1 MGIMNKIERAKLEL
15 PVVAPETK
23 LLEPAKTATNSV
35 EGTPSRKPSNAIPC
49 SSKTA
54 HYTCAPPKRNLMSS
68 FQAAS
73 SHTVSASKR
82 QQADVSSSAVPPVE
96 HIVSRLDTLLMPDSP
111 LVVKV
116 RKRTGTVM
124 GHQATGTAMG
134 HQATGTAMGHQA
146 TGTAMGH
153 QATGTAMGHQ
163 ATGPPG
169 QGSAVTLLYSLG
181 ALHQACTDC
190 AELSGP
196 GPRLLLNSS

>member
-1 MGIMNKIERAKLEL
+1 MGIMNKIARAKLEL

-23 LLEPAKTATNSV
+23 LLEPTKTVTNSA
-35 EGTPSRKPSNAIPC
+35 EGMPSRKPSNAIPC

-96 HIVSRLDTLLMPDSP
+96 HMVSRLEALLMPDSP
-111 LVVKV
+111 LVAKV

-134 HQATGTAMGHQA
+134 H
-146 TGTAMGH
+146 H

-169 QGSAVTLLYSLG
+169 QGSAFTLLNSLG
-181 ALHQACTDC
+181 ALHQACTDG

-196 GPRLLLNSS
+196 GPRLLNSS